1 MSDFLVRC
9 ARVWSGAEPAPTASW
24 IAVRDGRI
32 EAIGGS
38 EDRAPEAAQVI
49 VEPRAHVLPSF
60 VDCHTHLSTSA
71 WMPVAGD
78 ASVWS
83 SRDDALAAVER
94 AAATAPEN
102 DWLLFMNMD
111 YSLWPGRKP
120 PSAGEL
126 EAASGG
132 RPVFLVD
139 ISLHRAIVSETALRR
154 CNITSATLGAS
165 GDITFSRRGTPTGE
179 LWEGAFARALRAAL
193 EEIARGIGVEGVEA
207 LLVAECERHLAY
219 GITDAHDPCV
229 PASIR
234 PAMSRLAGETP
245 LRVSWSIVSGHGILE
260 PPELEDIAD
269 DYGAGPAS
277 AKFFM
282 DGAHR
287 CSMCLGP
294 REAMR
299 MTRGALGLALRRM
312 NLDPIR
318 DLLATRSAFS
328 GGELCTDFS
337 RFEQPALE
345 RRLEQF
351 RERGLR
357 LKIHALGNMAAR
369 DAARVLGTLG
379 GPCPTTF
386 EHLLFMRDAEIEAV
400 AGTGATGS
408 IQPGFLP
415 HYGASFLDRG
425 MARAM
430 LAVPARSLLE
440 AGMALS
446 ISSDNP
452 CGPLDPLV
460 NVRAAVERTA
470 GDGRAVCAG
479 EALTQGQAL
488 RAATIDGMTG
498 ISGAPKRGLEAGAPA
513 DFVVCSGDPFEHSS
527 TVRSTWIGGRRVYS
541 A

>member
-1 MSDFLVRC
+1 MAEFLVRC
-9 ARVWSGAEPAPTASW
+9 AGVWAGADPAPTGSW
-24 IAVRDGRI
+24 IAVGDGRI

-38 EDRAPEAAQVI
+38 QDREPEAAEVV
-49 VEPRAHVLPSF
+49 VEPKAHVLPSF

-71 WMPVAGD
+71 WMPAAGD
-78 ASVWS
+78 ASIWT
-83 SRDDALAAVER
+83 SRTDALAAVER
-94 AAATAPEN
+94 AASTASEN

-126 EAASGG
+126 EVASGG

-139 ISLHRAIVSETALRR
+139 LSLHRAIVSESALRR
-154 CNITSATLGAS
+154 CNITSGTQGAA
-165 GDITFSRRGTPTGE
+165 GDISCSRRGTPTGE
-179 LWEGAFARALRAAL
+179 LWEGAFARALRVAL
-193 EEIARGIGVEGVEA
+193 EEIARGLGVEGMDA
-207 LLVAECERHLAY
+207 LLLAECDRHLSY
-219 GITDAHDPCV
+219 GITDAHDPCI
-229 PASIR
+229 PASLR

-245 LRVSWSIVSGHGILE
+245 LRVSWSVVSKHGILE
-260 PPELEDIAD
+260 APVLEDIAD
-269 DYGAGPAS
+269 DYGTGPAS

-312 NLDPIR
+312 SLDPIR
-318 DLLATRSAFS
+318 DLLATRSVFS
-328 GGELCTDFS
+328 GGEMCTDYG
-337 RFEQPALE
+337 RFEQAVLE
-345 RRLEQF
+345 RRFEEF

-369 DAARVLGTLG
+369 DAARALGTLG
-379 GPCPTTF
+379 GPFRATF

-400 AGTGATGS
+400 AGTGATAS
-408 IQPGFLP
+408 IQSGFLP
-415 HYGASFLDRG
+415 HYGDALIDRG
-425 MARAM
+425 MTGAM
-430 LAVPARSLLE
+430 RAVPARSLLDV
-440 AGMALS
+440 GLALS

-452 CGPLDPLV
+452 CGPLDPLH
-460 NVRAAVERTA
+460 NMRAAVERRA
-470 GDGRAVCAG
+470 SSGRTVCDD
-479 EALTQGQAL
+479 EALSREQAL
-488 RAATIDGMTG
+488 HGATVGGMTG
-498 ISGAPKRGLEAGAPA
+498 ITGEPKRGLEVGAPA

-527 TVRSTWIGGRRVYS
+527 TVSSTWIGGRCVYS